1 MVFVIKERN
10 IITYLIHRRG
20 ISLEKGYI
28 HIYTG
33 PGKGK
38 TTAAL
43 GLGLRAA
50 GAGFKVHMI
59 QFMKGRRYSE
69 IDAVEN
75 LPNFTISQHG
85 RDEFVSKE
93 NPKQIDIDMAQEG
106 FSHAKEIIKNG
117 EHELVILDE
126 LNVAVDYN
134 LISVDDVIKL
144 IEEKPEKL
152 ELVLTGRGAHP
163 ELVKMAD
170 VVTEMLEI
178 KHPYQEGVLA
188 RKGIDF

>member
-1 MVFVIKERN
+1 M
-10 IITYLIHRRG
+10 
-20 ISLEKGYI
+20 SLEKGYI

-50 GAGFKVHMI
+50 GAGFKVHMF

-69 IDAVEN
+69 LDAVEN
-75 LPNFTISQHG
+75 LQNFTYSQHG

-93 NPKQIDIDMAQEG
+93 NPNKIDIDLAKKG
-106 FSHAKEIIKNG
+106 FEKVKETVNNGKYDII
-117 EHELVILDE
+117 ILDE
-126 LNVAVDYN
+126 INVAVDYG
-134 LISVDDVIKL
+134 LIPINDVLKL
-144 IEEKPEKL
+144 IENKPEKL
-152 ELVLTGRGAHP
+152 ELILTGRDAHP
-163 ELVKMAD
+163 ELVKVAD
-170 VVTEMLEI
+170 LVTEMLEI
-178 KHPYQEGVLA
+178 KHPYQSGVTA